1 VLTRR
6 YNLLLIAVV
15 VLAAYSPALL
25 ADFSRYDD
33 AALAESYRAAHGFDL
48 RRLFIPFS
56 EGFYYRP
63 LIGVSFFLDKYI
75 LGLKPS
81 LMHLENVLIHLVNAI
96 LVYFLTRQII
106 TLEKKNES
114 AHLPLLA
121 ALLFGLH
128 PINTESVNWISGRT
142 DLLAGMFIFMCALC
156 LLKFTELREKKYVLL
171 FFAAFACG
179 ALVKETALALL
190 PGAFFLANAGQRLS
204 EDKNGLNTA
213 NRVRSQSSVLLTA
226 VIPGILVVLLFLCL
240 RFIAFRT
247 NASRIGLTLMAFSN
261 DWIHSLF
268 VMLRAFGFYMKKLV
282 FPFPL
287 NIAIMEVD
295 PLYEVFA
302 VLLLAFCMYVA
313 TRRSL
318 SSAMFTSGM
327 FFITPAF
334 LIAFGQIAWTPY
346 AERYLYITSAF
357 FIIAVVVYLGIKL
370 VPARNS
376 WTVVAVMLILAIFFT
391 STLLRS
397 VTWKSDLT
405 LYEDAVE
412 KTPLSK
418 ELRAIYGEL
427 LIQKGDYAAAL
438 VQLEQ
443 GRSIASLD
451 YDERFDLNISY
462 IYYKLGKIDEA
473 ITLSKTILLK
483 SRNKSVKAL
492 DSLIVLLKE
501 KMKSAG
507 RPAEENALKKEIL
520 LYARTLFD
528 LNHDPRLLFDI
539 SVLSAELGEKNDV
552 IQFYRP
558 QAAP

>member
-1 VLTRR
+1 VLIRR
-6 YNLLLIAVV
+6 HHLLLIAVV

-25 ADFSRYDD
+25 AGFSRYDD
-33 AALAESYRAAHGFDL
+33 AALADSYRAAQGCDL
-48 RRLFIPFS
+48 RRLFVPFS

-81 LMHLENVLIHLVNAI
+81 LMHLENILIHLVNAI

-106 TLEKKNES
+106 ALEKKSES
-114 AHLPLLA
+114 DHPPLLA

-142 DLLAGMFIFMCALC
+142 DLLAGMFILMSALC
-156 LLKFTELREKKYVLL
+156 LLKFLELHEKKYVLL
-171 FFAAFACG
+171 FFVVFTCG
-179 ALVKETALALL
+179 ALVKETALAFL
-190 PGAFFLANAGQRLS
+190 PGAFFMASAGHVFS
-204 EDKNGLNTA
+204 EDRSGLNTA
-213 NRVRSQSSVLLTA
+213 IRARSHSSVLATA
-226 VIPGILVVLLFLCL
+226 ILPGILVVLLFLSL

-247 NASRIGLTLMAFSN
+247 NASRIGLTIMTFSD

-268 VMLRAFGFYMKKLV
+268 VMLRAFGFYMKKLI

-295 PLYEVFA
+295 PLYEVLA
-302 VLLLAFCMYVA
+302 VLLVALCMYIA

-318 SSAMFTSGM
+318 SSAVFLSGI
-327 FFITPAF
+327 FFIIPAF

-357 FIIAVVVYLGIKL
+357 FIIAAVAYLDIKL
-370 VPARNS
+370 VPARNIY
-376 WTVVAVMLILAIFFT
+376 TAAAVMIILAIFFS

-397 VTWKSDLT
+397 ITWKSDLT

-412 KTPLSK
+412 KSPQSR
-418 ELRAIYGEL
+418 ELRAGYGEL

-443 GRSIASLD
+443 GKSISSLD
-451 YDERFDLNISY
+451 YDERFDLNMSY

-473 ITLSKTILLK
+473 ITLSKAALIQ

-520 LYARTLFD
+520 LYARKLFD

-539 SVLSAELGEKNDV
+539 SVLAAELGEKNDV
-552 IQFYRP
+552 IQIYRP
-558 QAAP
+558 HAVP

>member
-1 VLTRR
+1 
-6 YNLLLIAVV
+6 
-15 VLAAYSPALL
+15 
-25 ADFSRYDD
+25 
-33 AALAESYRAAHGFDL
+33 
-48 RRLFIPFS
+48 
-56 EGFYYRP
+56 
-63 LIGVSFFLDKYI
+63 
-75 LGLKPS
+75 
-81 LMHLENVLIHLVNAI
+81 MHLENILIHLVNAI
-96 LVYFLTRQII
+96 LVYFLTRQIL

-142 DLLAGMFIFMCALC
+142 DLLAGMFIFICALC
-156 LLKFTELREKKYVLL
+156 LLKFSEHREKKYVLL
-171 FFAAFACG
+171 FIAAFACG

-190 PGAFFLANAGQRLS
+190 PGVFFLASAGQRLS
-204 EDKNGLNTA
+204 EDKNGLNTE

-247 NASRIGLTLMAFSN
+247 NASRIGLTLMAFSS

-405 LYEDAVE
+405 LYEDAIE

-451 YDERFDLNISY
+451 YDERFDLNIAY

-473 ITLSKTILLK
+473 ITLSKAALVK

-501 KMKSAG
+501 KMISA
-507 RPAEENALKKEIL
+507 RSPAEKNELKKEIF
-520 LYARTLFD
+520 LYTKTLFD

-539 SVLSAELGEKNDV
+539 SILAAELGEKNDL
-552 IQFYRP
+552 IQHYRP
-558 QAAP
+558 QVAP

>member
-1 VLTRR
+1 MLIRR
-6 YNLLLIAVV
+6 HHLLLIAVV
-15 VLAAYSPALL
+15 VLAVYSPALL

-33 AALAESYRAAHGFDL
+33 AAVAESYRAAQGCDL

-63 LIGVSFFLDKYI
+63 LIGVSFYLDKYL

-81 LMHLENVLIHLVNAI
+81 LMHLENILIHLANAI
-96 LVYFLTRQII
+96 LVFFLTRHII
-106 TLEKKNES
+106 AVEKKSEP

-142 DLLAGMFIFMCALC
+142 DLLAGMFILTSALC
-156 LLKFTELREKKYVLL
+156 LLKFTELHEKKYVLL
-171 FFAAFACG
+171 FFSAFACG
-179 ALVKETALALL
+179 ALVKETSLAFL
-190 PGAFFLANAGQRLS
+190 PGAFFLVSAGQRIT
-204 EDKNGLNTA
+204 EDRNGLNMA
-213 NRVRSQSSVLLTA
+213 NGVRSQSSVLLTA
-226 VIPGILVVLLFLCL
+226 VIPGILVVLLFLSL
-240 RFIAFRT
+240 RSIAFRN
-247 NASRIGLTLMAFSN
+247 NASRIGLTLMALSN
-261 DWIHSLF
+261 DWINSLF
-268 VMLRAFGFYMKKLV
+268 VMLRAFGFYMKKLI

-295 PLYEVFA
+295 PLYEVLA
-302 VLLLAFCMYVA
+302 ILLVALCMYIA

-318 SSAMFTSGM
+318 SSAAFMSGM
-327 FFITPAF
+327 FFIAPAF

-346 AERYLYITSAF
+346 AERYVYITSAF
-357 FIIAVVVYLGIKL
+357 VIIAAVVYLDIKL
-370 VPARNS
+370 VPARKP
-376 WTVVAVMLILAIFFT
+376 WTVFTMVIILAIFFA
-391 STLLRS
+391 STFLRS
-397 VTWKSDLT
+397 VTWNSDLT

-412 KTPLSK
+412 KSPQSRD
-418 ELRAIYGEL
+418 LRAVYGEL

-451 YDERFDLNISY
+451 YDERFDLNMSY
-462 IYYKLGKIDEA
+462 IYYKLGNIDEA
-473 ITLSKTILLK
+473 IALSKTILLK

-501 KMKSAG
+501 KMISA
-507 RPAEENALKKEIL
+507 RSPAEKNALKKEMF
-520 LYARTLFD
+520 LYTKTLFD

-539 SVLSAELGEKNDV
+539 SILAAELGEKNAA

-558 QAAP
+558 QPAP